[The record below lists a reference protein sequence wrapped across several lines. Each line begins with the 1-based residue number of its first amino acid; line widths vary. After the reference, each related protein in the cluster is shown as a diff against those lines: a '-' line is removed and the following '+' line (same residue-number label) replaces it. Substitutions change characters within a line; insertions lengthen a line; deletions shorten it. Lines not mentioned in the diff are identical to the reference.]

1 MDTVLL
7 GIIAIN
13 TLMLLWVGRD
23 TIVSVRKIAEALQ
36 RVEETASR
44 GERMTAKILTMLGE
58 LEEKEQ

>member
-44 GERMTAKILTMLGE
+44 GERITAKILTMLGE